1 MASARKRKPTSTK
14 LRFWRVSIP
23 GQRPEYL
30 GIVEAP
36 DQWSAEAAAVRQ
48 FKLSN
53 EDRKRVVVRARDQQ
67 R

>member
-1 MASARKRKPTSTK
+1 MASARKRKPTSAK

-30 GIVEAP
+30 GVVEAP
-36 DQWSAEAAAVRQ
+36 NRWSAEATAVRR

-53 EDRKRVVVRARDQQ
+53 EDVKRVVVRARD
-67 R
+67 